1 MIHTNRRSNDK
12 TNISAFLSELQP
24 VTWTCNSF
32 TPVYDKSCTLNDSS
46 SSLSSHYDNN
56 NTEEENIDWNCV
68 IEQLETKLRTSA
80 EITHSQFDDSNQRRL
95 PSEIPEKYHFRPIT
109 HHESTG
115 TESISSHDDD
125 NASLHSILPLTKQTL
140 ITGEDNQVETNISTF
155 THQNQYTSTL
165 HELFHELT
173 LCQQKQ
179 KILLQ
184 KIQQLIKQ
192 SKQKSSSSRRPSSSL
207 TFFLPLNDNSK
218 NISSLQH
225 AFQQRKS
232 SFVQQ
237 SKKRVNDI
245 YHHHNNKH
253 HHHQRIIPNIK
264 QTNNTYLQERR
275 QNEHNRLCTM
285 IIKHQ
290 NRQNAKI
297 YGNFIKN
304 QLCHN

>member
-1 MIHTNRRSNDK
+1 
-12 TNISAFLSELQP
+12 
-24 VTWTCNSF
+24 
-32 TPVYDKSCTLNDSS
+32 
-46 SSLSSHYDNN
+46 
-56 NTEEENIDWNCV
+56 
-68 IEQLETKLRTSA
+68 
-80 EITHSQFDDSNQRRL
+80 
-95 PSEIPEKYHFRPIT
+95 
-109 HHESTG
+109 
-115 TESISSHDDD
+115 
-125 NASLHSILPLTKQTL
+125 
-140 ITGEDNQVETNISTF
+140 TF

-192 SKQKSSSSRRPSSSL
+192 SKQKSSSSRPSSSL

-232 SFVQQ
+232 SFIQQ

-245 YHHHNNKH
+245 YYHHNNKH